1 MNNIQA
7 ALLNYNE
14 IEYESFEIAL
24 DSKRNVLYET
34 TYFNSIKKYDYSDL
48 YINMPGNIKVIDN
61 QDVY

>member
-24 DSKRNVLYET
+24 DSKRNILYET
-34 TYFNSIKKYDYSDL
+34 TYFKSI
-48 YINMPGNIKVIDN
+48 
-61 QDVY
+61 